1 MKNFAPLAA
10 LFAASCAAASA
21 PPQQI
26 KEPLPEVPSAS
37 PSVGPD
43 MARPDGKVVE
53 APPPEPPREAFQPVI
68 GTLDGKPWELRG
80 AGTAATV
87 LPDGTVQIALANYP
101 IDCGIYE
108 GKADDRTITV
118 VVPWKEK
125 ASVDLGKLGAKA
137 ATATAWDE
145 KKKKPVALRG
155 FRPKGTL
162 EVLAAPN
169 RAKTSGRIR
178 IELTS
183 GKDEIKAE
191 IPVRFCFPN

>member
-1 MKNFAPLAA
+1 
-10 LFAASCAAASA
+10 
-21 PPQQI
+21 
-26 KEPLPEVPSAS
+26 
-37 PSVGPD
+37 
-43 MARPDGKVVE
+43 
-53 APPPEPPREAFQPVI
+53 
-68 GTLDGKPWELRG
+68 
-80 AGTAATV
+80 
-87 LPDGTVQIALANYP
+87 VQIALANYP

-108 GKADDRTITV
+108 GKADDKTITL

-125 ASVDLGKLGAKA
+125 ASVDLAKLGGKA
-137 ATATAWDE
+137 SATAWDE
-145 KKKKPVALRG
+145 KKKKPAALRG
-155 FRPKGTL
+155 FRPKGTV

>member
-1 MKNFAPLAA
+1 MKMIAPLAA
-10 LFAASCAAASA
+10 LLAASCATANA
-21 PPQQI
+21 PPKQI
-26 KEPLPEVPSAS
+26 KEALPEVPSAS
-37 PSVGPD
+37 PSAGPD

-53 APPPEPPREAFQPVI
+53 APPPEPPREAFQPVV

-87 LPDGTVQIALANYP
+87 QADGTVQIALANYP

-108 GKADDRTITV
+108 GKADDKTITL

-125 ASVDLGKLGAKA
+125 ASVDLAKLGGKA
-137 ATATAWDE
+137 SATAWDE
-145 KKKKPVALRG
+145 KKKKPAALRG
-155 FRPKGTL
+155 FRPKGTV